1 VTWFAR
7 PDTIVTAAD
16 LDPLT
21 GERVP
26 ERWLDRR
33 PTVSDF
39 CAANSV
45 PAIAEMNR
53 YDQRGRVILPP
64 AYARWFRSPDN
75 WLRTS
80 EVALSATPNPASS
93 NPASSHR
100 ASSALAHS
108 PSLHITSPL
117 AGSTLILDPDLPG
130 GGRRLPLRASSP
142 LAAPLWSSPSLAID
156 HQGRSATATLTP
168 GQHEIRLHD
177 PGTGQTTTTSITVR
191 SL

>member
-1 VTWFAR
+1 
-7 PDTIVTAAD
+7 
-16 LDPLT
+16 
-21 GERVP
+21 VP

-39 CAANSV
+39 CAAYAV

-64 AYARWFRSPDN
+64 AYARWLRSPDN

-80 EVALSATPNPASS
+80 EVALSATPDPASS
-93 NPASSHR
+93 SR
-100 ASSALAHS
+100 ASPTLAHS
-108 PSLHITSPL
+108 SSLHITSPL

-130 GGRRLPLRASSP
+130 GGRRLPLHASSP

-177 PGTGQTTTTSITVR
+177 PGTGQTATTSITVR